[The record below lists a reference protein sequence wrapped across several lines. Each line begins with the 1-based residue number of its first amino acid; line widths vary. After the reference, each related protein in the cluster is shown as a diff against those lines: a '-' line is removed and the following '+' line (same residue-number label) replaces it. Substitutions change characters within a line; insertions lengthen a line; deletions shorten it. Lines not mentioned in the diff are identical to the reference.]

1 MPVKL
6 PNNTCRYSLLSPA
19 MMWTAMLLACLAWL
33 LHTTPLLTPLWSDN
47 ASLGHGICIELAP
60 VISAS
65 HDHNM
70 HSQHHSDATMLTHSE
85 TAAVVNTETI
95 TTSKHDA
102 QQHNSCDICTSMSA
116 VITPLIIELPE
127 FQLIELTAI
136 VAMIPPTIVVYYA
149 TDFLRPFSRAPPFI
163 LIA

>member
-1 MPVKL
+1 MTLKQ
-6 PNNTCRYSLLSPA
+6 PNNARRYSLLSPA
-19 MMWTAMLLACLAWL
+19 MMWTGMLLACLAWL

-60 VISAS
+60 VVSAS
-65 HDHNM
+65 HDHSM
-70 HSQHHSDATMLTHSE
+70 HSQHHSEAAISVHAEPASHSE
-85 TAAVVNTETI
+85 HN
-95 TTSKHDA
+95 A

-116 VITPLIIELPE
+116 VITPLIIKSPE
-127 FQLIELTAI
+127 FNLIELTTI
-136 VAMIPPTIVVYYA
+136 VAMIPPTIEVYYA